1 MANTK
6 LSTLN
11 DLIAN
16 VVQEAMFVASERSIM
31 RGLVKN
37 FNVPKNTGTVLQVP
51 IYPAQTAKD
60 LTEGTDMDGDSGG
73 AASDTAISTNTG
85 GSVSIT
91 LAEVGIMTTVS
102 DMAINHA
109 VSNVV
114 ADLGKLFG
122 EAVAKKID
130 QKLTALF
137 SGFSTYAFGSATDTQ
152 STLTVPS
159 LFKAFATLKASAVP
173 GPYYG
178 VFHPKSIYNLKSAM
192 TSTFVPQGNTGV
204 VNEAMREGYVGRIA
218 GIDIYESSNV
228 AEDSATSV
236 VNGVFSRDA
245 LGLAIGQDIQIA
257 TQRDES
263 KRALEVVCT
272 AVIGVS
278 ELMDTYGVQVV
289 GTNTM
294 A

>member
-1 MANTK
+1 MANTTTT
-6 LSTLN
+6 TLN

-16 VVQEAMFVASERSIM
+16 VVQEALFVASERSIM
-31 RGLVKN
+31 RGLVRN
-37 FNVPKNTGTVLQVP
+37 YNVPKNTGTTLQVP
-51 IYPAQTAKD
+51 LYPAQTAQD
-60 LTEGTDMDGDSGG
+60 LTEGTDMDAG
-73 AASDTAISTNTG
+73 ASDVAVSTNVKT
-85 GSVSIT
+85 IA

-102 DMAINHA
+102 DLAINHS
-109 VSNVV
+109 VSNVI

-152 STLTVPS
+152 STLTAAG
-159 LFKAFATLKASAVP
+159 LFKAAATLKAAAVP
-173 GPYYG
+173 GPYFG
-178 VFHPKSIYNLKSAM
+178 VFHPKAIYNVKANL
-192 TSTFVPQGNTGV
+192 TNTFVNPNGGATV
-204 VNEAMREGYVGRIA
+204 VNQALSEGFVGRIA

-245 LGLAIGQDIQIA
+245 LGLAIGQDIKIS

-263 KRALEVVCT
+263 KRATEVVCT
-272 AVIGVS
+272 SVLGVS
-278 ELMDTYGVQVV
+278 ELHDTYGVQVV

>member
-1 MANTK
+1 MANTTTT
-6 LSTLN
+6 TLN

-16 VVQEAMFVASERSIM
+16 VVQEALLVASERSIM
-31 RGLVKN
+31 RGLVRN
-37 FNVPKNTGTVLQVP
+37 YNVPKNTGTTLQVP
-51 IYPAQTAKD
+51 LYPAQTAQD
-60 LTEGTDMDGDSGG
+60 LTEGTDMDAG
-73 AASDTAISTNTG
+73 ASDVAVSTNVKT
-85 GSVSIT
+85 IA

-102 DMAINHA
+102 DLAINHS
-109 VSNVV
+109 VSNVI

-152 STLTVPS
+152 STLTAAG
-159 LFKAFATLKASAVP
+159 LFKAAATLKAAAVP
-173 GPYYG
+173 GPYFG
-178 VFHPKSIYNLKSAM
+178 VFHPKAIYNVKANL
-192 TSTFVPQGNTGV
+192 TNTFVNPNGGATV
-204 VNEAMREGYVGRIA
+204 VNQALSEGYVGRIA

-245 LGLAIGQDIQIA
+245 LGLAIGQDIKIS

-263 KRALEVVCT
+263 KRATEVVCT
-272 AVIGVS
+272 SVLGVS
-278 ELMDTYGVQVV
+278 ALHDTYGVQVV

>member
-1 MANTK
+1 MANTT
-6 LSTLN
+6 LTTLN

-37 FNVPKNTGTVLQVP
+37 YNVPKNTGTVLQVP
-51 IYPAQTAKD
+51 LYPAQTAKD

-73 AASDTAISTNTG
+73 AASDTAISTNT
-85 GSVSIT
+85 VSIT

-122 EAVAKKID
+122 EAVARKID
-130 QKLTALF
+130 TKLTALF

-152 STLTVPS
+152 STLTVPA
-159 LFKAFATLKASAVP
+159 LFKAAATLKASAVP
-173 GPYYG
+173 GPYSG

-245 LGLAIGQDIQIA
+245 LGLAIGQDIKIA

-263 KRALEVVCT
+263 KRALEIVCT
-272 AVIGVS
+272 SVVGVS
-278 ELMDTYGVQVV
+278 ELHDTYGVQVV

>member
-1 MANTK
+1 MANTTTT
-6 LSTLN
+6 TLN

-16 VVQEAMFVASERSIM
+16 VVQEALFVASERSVM
-31 RGLVKN
+31 RGLVRN
-37 FNVPKNTGTVLQVP
+37 YNVPKNTGTTLQVP
-51 IYPAQTAKD
+51 LYPAQTAQD
-60 LTEGTDMDGDSGG
+60 LTEGTDMDAG
-73 AASDTAISTNTG
+73 ASDVAVSTNVKT
-85 GSVSIT
+85 IA

-102 DMAINHA
+102 DLAINHS
-109 VSNVV
+109 VSNVI

-152 STLTVPS
+152 STLTAAG
-159 LFKAFATLKASAVP
+159 LFKAAATLKAAAVP
-173 GPYYG
+173 GPYFG
-178 VFHPKSIYNLKSAM
+178 VFHPKAIYNVKANL
-192 TSTFVPQGNTGV
+192 TNTFVNPNGGATV
-204 VNEAMREGYVGRIA
+204 VNQALSEGFVGRIA

-245 LGLAIGQDIQIA
+245 LGLAIGQDIKIS

-263 KRALEVVCT
+263 KRATEVVCT
-272 AVIGVS
+272 SVLGVK
-278 ELMDTYGVQVV
+278 ELHDTYGVQVV

>member
-1 MANTK
+1 MANTTTT
-6 LSTLN
+6 TLN

-16 VVQEAMFVASERSIM
+16 VVQEALFVASERSIM
-31 RGLVKN
+31 RGLVRN
-37 FNVPKNTGTVLQVP
+37 YNVPKNTGTTLQVP
-51 IYPAQTAKD
+51 LYPAQTAQD
-60 LTEGTDMDGDSGG
+60 LTEGTDMDAG
-73 AASDTAISTNTG
+73 ASDVAVSTNVKT
-85 GSVSIT
+85 IA

-102 DMAINHA
+102 DLAINHS
-109 VSNVV
+109 VSNVI

-152 STLTVPS
+152 STLTAAG
-159 LFKAFATLKASAVP
+159 LFKAAATLKAAAVP
-173 GPYYG
+173 GPYFG
-178 VFHPKSIYNLKSAM
+178 VFHPKAIYNVKANL
-192 TSTFVPQGNTGV
+192 TNTFVNPNGGATV
-204 VNEAMREGYVGRIA
+204 VNQALSEGYVGRIA

-245 LGLAIGQDIQIA
+245 LGLAIGQDIKIS
-257 TQRDES
+257 TQRDKS
-263 KRALEVVCT
+263 KRATEVVCT
-272 AVIGVS
+272 SVLGVS
-278 ELMDTYGVQVV
+278 ELHDTYGVQVV

>member
-1 MANTK
+1 MANTTTT
-6 LSTLN
+6 TLN

-16 VVQEAMFVASERSIM
+16 VVQEALFVASERSVM
-31 RGLVKN
+31 RGLVRN
-37 FNVPKNTGTVLQVP
+37 YNVPKNTGTTLQVP
-51 IYPAQTAKD
+51 LYPAQTAED
-60 LTEGTDMDGDSGG
+60 LTEGTDMDGT
-73 AASDTAISTNTG
+73 AADDAISTNVKT
-85 GSVSIT
+85 IT

-102 DMAINHA
+102 DLAINHS
-109 VSNVV
+109 VSNVI

-152 STLTVPS
+152 STLTAAG
-159 LFKAFATLKASAVP
+159 LFKAAATLKAAAVP
-173 GPYYG
+173 GPYFG
-178 VFHPKSIYNLKSAM
+178 VFHPKAIYNVKANL
-192 TSTFVPQGNTGV
+192 TNTFVNPNGGATV
-204 VNEAMREGYVGRIA
+204 VNQALSEGFVGRIA

-245 LGLAIGQDIQIA
+245 LGLAIGQDIKIS

-263 KRALEVVCT
+263 KRATEVVCT
-272 AVIGVS
+272 SVLGVS
-278 ELMDTYGVQVV
+278 ELHDTYGVQVV

>member
-1 MANTK
+1 MANTTTT
-6 LSTLN
+6 TLN

-16 VVQEAMFVASERSIM
+16 VVQEALFVASERSVM
-31 RGLVKN
+31 RGLVRN
-37 FNVPKNTGTVLQVP
+37 YNVPKNTGTTLQVP
-51 IYPAQTAKD
+51 LYPAQTAQD
-60 LTEGTDMDGDSGG
+60 LTEGTDMDAG
-73 AASDTAISTNTG
+73 ASDVAVSTNVKT
-85 GSVSIT
+85 IA

-102 DMAINHA
+102 DLAINHS
-109 VSNVV
+109 VSNVI

-152 STLTVPS
+152 STLTAAG
-159 LFKAFATLKASAVP
+159 LFKAAATLKAAAVP
-173 GPYYG
+173 GPYFG
-178 VFHPKSIYNLKSAM
+178 VFHPKAIYNVKANL
-192 TSTFVPQGNTGV
+192 TNTFVNPNGGATV
-204 VNEAMREGYVGRIA
+204 VNQALSEGFVGRIA

-245 LGLAIGQDIQIA
+245 LGLAIGQDIKIS

-263 KRALEVVCT
+263 KRATEVVCT
-272 AVIGVS
+272 SVLGVS
-278 ELMDTYGVQVV
+278 ELHDTYGVQVV

>member
-1 MANTK
+1 MANTTTT
-6 LSTLN
+6 TLN

-16 VVQEAMFVASERSIM
+16 VVQEALFVASERSIM
-31 RGLVKN
+31 RGLVRN
-37 FNVPKNTGTVLQVP
+37 YNVPKNTGTTLQVP
-51 IYPAQTAKD
+51 LYPAQTAQD
-60 LTEGTDMDGDSGG
+60 LTEGTDMDAG
-73 AASDTAISTNTG
+73 ASDVAVSTNVKT
-85 GSVSIT
+85 IA

-102 DMAINHA
+102 DLAINHS
-109 VSNVV
+109 VSNVI

-152 STLTVPS
+152 STLTAAG
-159 LFKAFATLKASAVP
+159 LFKAAATLKAAAVP
-173 GPYYG
+173 GPYFG
-178 VFHPKSIYNLKSAM
+178 VFHPKAIYNVKANL
-192 TSTFVPQGNTGV
+192 TNTFVNPNGGATV
-204 VNEAMREGYVGRIA
+204 VNQALSEGYVGRIA

-236 VNGVFSRDA
+236 VNGVFSRAA
-245 LGLAIGQDIQIA
+245 LGLEIGQDIKIS

-263 KRALEVVCT
+263 KRATEVVCT
-272 AVIGVS
+272 SVLGVS
-278 ELMDTYGVQVV
+278 ELHDTYGVQVV

>member
-1 MANTK
+1 MANTTTT
-6 LSTLN
+6 TLN

-16 VVQEAMFVASERSIM
+16 VVQEALFVASERSVM
-31 RGLVKN
+31 RGLVRN
-37 FNVPKNTGTVLQVP
+37 YNVPKNTGTTLQVP
-51 IYPAQTAKD
+51 LYPAQTAQD
-60 LTEGTDMDGDSGG
+60 LTEGTDMDAG
-73 AASDTAISTNTG
+73 ASDVAVSTNVKT
-85 GSVSIT
+85 IA

-102 DMAINHA
+102 DLAINHS
-109 VSNVV
+109 VSNVI

-152 STLTVPS
+152 STLTAAG
-159 LFKAFATLKASAVP
+159 LFKAAATLKAAAVP
-173 GPYYG
+173 GPYFG
-178 VFHPKSIYNLKSAM
+178 VFHPKAIYNVKANL
-192 TSTFVPQGNTGV
+192 TNTFVNPNGGATV
-204 VNEAMREGYVGRIA
+204 VNQALSEGYVGRIA

-245 LGLAIGQDIQIA
+245 LGLAIGQDIKIS

-263 KRALEVVCT
+263 KRATEVVCT
-272 AVIGVS
+272 SVLGVS
-278 ELMDTYGVQVV
+278 ELHDTYGVQVV